1 MTALEGTIMKL
12 DSFKRY
18 IVNSTDYPEI
28 WMFVMV
34 KERAIYINMAAWE
47 HKLIRVFH

>member
-1 MTALEGTIMKL
+1 MKL

-34 KERAIYINMAAWE
+34 KERAIYINMAAQE
-47 HKLIRVFH
+47 HKLIRIFR